1 MQPILT
7 VNLSNGEIGQYT
19 IPIDWE
25 RDYIGGSAL
34 AARLLYDSLAPDLDP
49 FSPQASL
56 LWLNGPLSGT
66 TGPAVGRFVICARSP
81 ATGLWGESNCGGFWG
96 VELRKAGYDG
106 LWLTGRAVQPVYL
119 VINDRQVQIHP
130 AQHLWGLDT
139 YTTQKMVAD
148 ELGIPGSSI
157 AVIGPAGEMGI
168 PYALILTD
176 HGRVAG
182 RTGMG
187 AVMGS
192 KNLKAV
198 AVRGS
203 GKVPVFD
210 LDTYAPLRLAANR
223 ALRNDPVSLVGREL
237 GTGGVAD
244 YFDYLG
250 LMPKKYFQASH
261 FRGAADISG
270 ATIKEKMLVGI
281 SACHG
286 CVIACGRV
294 VSLPEPDGKGDWV
307 LRAGKKQ
314 KGPEYETLVGFGPN
328 LLLNDPAFAT
338 RMSDLCDR
346 YGIDTI
352 STSNTIGLA
361 FLLYE
366 QGRITRADTS
376 GLELE
381 WGNAGAVEA
390 LVHQIGRK
398 EWFGI
403 RLAQGA
409 RALGKHY
416 GAEAEAVQVNGL
428 EVAYHDPRGGS
439 GLALVYATSPRGAC
453 HNQSDFF
460 FVEIGQVD
468 PALGMEMHGRF
479 EGAIKSP
486 NVAHHQNWRTA
497 SNALVMCLFANV
509 APETIAALT
518 SAATGIRYTVD
529 DLLTCGERGFNLKR
543 VINHRLGLKRENDSL
558 PKAFRKPYFDSE
570 DGFTPDFE
578 PMLQAYYV
586 VRGWDTLTGRPTIEK
601 LDSLS
606 LGWVNF

>member
-7 VNLSNGEIGQYT
+7 VDLTSGKIGNF
-19 IPIDWE
+19 IVPKDWE
-25 RDYIGGSAL
+25 KDYIGGASL
-34 AARLLYDSLAPDLDP
+34 AARVLYADLTPDLDP
-49 FSPQASL
+49 LSPEAPL
-56 LWLNGPLSGT
+56 LWLTGPLTGT
-66 TGPAVGRFVICARSP
+66 TGPAVGRFVICAKSP
-81 ATGLWGESNCGGFWG
+81 ATRLWGESNCGGFWG
-96 VELRKAGYDG
+96 VELREAGYAG
-106 LWLTGRAVQPVYL
+106 LWLTGRADQPVFL
-119 VINDRQVQIHP
+119 SIDDDQVQILP

-139 YTTQKMVAD
+139 YTTQNRVA
-148 ELGIPGSSI
+148 EEIGKPGASI
-157 AVIGPAGEMGI
+157 AVIGPAGELAI

-176 HGRVAG
+176 HGNVAG
-182 RTGMG
+182 RTGLG

-210 LDTYAPLRLAANR
+210 MDAYSPLRLESNR
-223 ALRNDPVSLVGREL
+223 SLRCDPVSQVGREL

-250 LMPKKYFQASH
+250 LMPKKYYQLSQFE
-261 FRGAADISG
+261 GAAEISG
-270 ATIKEKMLVGI
+270 ASVKDKLLVGI

-286 CVIACGRV
+286 CVIACKRV
-294 VSLPEPDGKGDWV
+294 VRLPGLDEKGDWT
-307 LRAGKKQ
+307 LRLGEKQ

-328 LLLNDPAFAT
+328 LMLNDPAFAT
-338 RMSDLCDR
+338 RMGDLCDK

-366 QGRITRADTS
+366 QGRITTADTG
-376 GLELE
+376 GLKLE
-381 WGNAGAVEA
+381 WGESQAVEA

-398 EWFGI
+398 EWFGV
-403 RLAQGA
+403 RLAEGA
-409 RALGKHY
+409 RLLGKYY

-439 GLALVYATSPRGAC
+439 GMALVYATSPRGAC

-468 PALGMEMHGRF
+468 PTLGLELHARTD
-479 EGAIKSP
+479 GAVKSP
-486 NVAHHQNWRTA
+486 GVAHHQNWRTV

-509 APETIAALT
+509 PPESVAALT
-518 SAATGIRYTVD
+518 SEATGADYSVAE
-529 DLLTCGERGFNLKR
+529 LLTCGERGFNLKR
-543 VINHRLGLKRENDSL
+543 VINHRLGLVRENDTI
-558 PKAFRKPYFDSE
+558 PAAFRKPYLDSA
-570 DGFTPDFE
+570 DGFVPDFE
-578 PMLQAYYV
+578 AMLLAYYTA
-586 VRGWDTLTGRPTIEK
+586 RGWDPETGRPSLEK
-601 LDSLS
+601 LAALGLS
-606 LGWVNF
+606 WVGF